1 MLQKRIQIDGVTIP
15 ASNDQLRL
23 RRQSEERIHLASPKR
38 LHNAVLHLEHL
49 TRTRPIERA
58 RVVPRLLVEAPKHRT
73 PHRDNNQDRIAPPA
87 GIVQQSRQR
96 GLRCGAKHELWRV
109 IGFVVREVRQHL
121 LHGFFV
127 NLL

>member
-96 GLRCGAKHELWRV
+96 GL
-109 IGFVVREVRQHL
+109 HL
-121 LHGFFV
+121 DFYSLHGFHYTSASAPGSEPAQVF
-127 NLL
+127 LGFLP